1 MTSDPTL
8 LTTNRSTI
16 NAYVAWLR
24 SFPKDLSTRDM
35 SDIAT
40 VLESLCR
47 EIEASSAQVAEAH
60 KTIRQLSKPKKIK
73 PNAKK

>member
-1 MTSDPTL
+1 
-8 LTTNRSTI
+8 
-16 NAYVAWLR
+16 
-24 SFPKDLSTRDM
+24 M